1 MQQQKIIK
9 LVHIYHQNYD
19 KNKSGTHFYGKT
31 MYMHTDIAQKKHKNL
46 YLRKLNPR
54 KKIHTLYHSKV

>member
-19 KNKSGTHFYGKT
+19 ENKSGTHFYGPQC
-31 MYMHTDIAQKKHKNL
+31 ICIQ
-46 YLRKLNPR
+46 
-54 KKIHTLYHSKV
+54 I